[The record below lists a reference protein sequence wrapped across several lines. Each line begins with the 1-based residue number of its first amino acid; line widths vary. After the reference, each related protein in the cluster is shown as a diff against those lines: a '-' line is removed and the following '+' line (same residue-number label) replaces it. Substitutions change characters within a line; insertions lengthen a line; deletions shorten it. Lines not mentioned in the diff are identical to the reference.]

1 MKRSTLHQHI
11 DFDEIRQD
19 FNMDE
24 TRRQIAEWADQKIEA
39 NSRWES
45 RFKASRS
52 LTTDGCMIY
61 FFFSSIS
68 LALLLLLQLSA
79 DGQ

>member
-1 MKRSTLHQHI
+1 VKRSTLHQHI

-52 LTTDGCMIY
+52 LTTDG
-61 FFFSSIS
+61 FSSIS